1 MDSINAAAS
10 PWSGKC
16 LCINCAPT
24 ACIAAV
30 QTSTQVAAIPCFR
43 GSGKLMMQW
52 DCDKPDPQGPISI
65 LILRLLTST
74 NPTVFIISASL
85 SPSKRIRFSSLRSF
99 CMNSA
104 IYTSVPVLNRRA
116 RNLSCTD
123 LWVYLPYSMRNL
135 GAKSH
140 YSKWQRGIQA
150 QQVVPSRHAES
161 RSGKF
166 PSNNRA
172 IELL

>member
-10 PWSGKC
+10 PSSGKC
-16 LCINCAPT
+16 LGINCAPK

-30 QTSTQVAAIPCFR
+30 QTLAQVEAIPCFR
-43 GSGKLMMQW
+43 GSGKLMTQQ
-52 DCDKPDPQGPISI
+52 DCDKPGPQGPISI
-65 LILRLLTST
+65 LNFRFLTST
-74 NPTVFIISASL
+74 NPTIFIIWASL
-85 SPSKRIRFSSLRSF
+85 SPSRRIPFASLRSF

-123 LWVYLPYSMRNL
+123 LWVYLPCSMRNL
-135 GAKSH
+135 EVKSR

-150 QQVVPSRHAES
+150 QRVAPSRHAES
-161 RSGKF
+161 RSGKLL
-166 PSNNRA
+166 SNNRA
-172 IELL
+172 TELQ